1 MNKLKTNMLLKVVS
15 ILLIIFS
22 IFSLI
27 ATIFAV
33 VALIGFF
40 SFGTAMLDAAANSI
54 TPADGVTLVDTTSSV
69 NVNWLSIIGIIVSF
83 IGVIVNLLAG
93 IKGVKANAKNIGS
106 CQMLGFMMILFA
118 VLSIVFTLLGA
129 SEQNLASMIAGFVL
143 PVLYLLGVFKQ
154 KALIAQNPEASV
166 ETPVNPNI
174 NLIP

>member
-15 ILLIIFS
+15 ILLIIFG
-22 IFSLI
+22 ILTLI

-33 VALIGFF
+33 VALAGFF
-40 SFGTAMLDAAANSI
+40 SFGAAMMNTAAAD
-54 TPADGVTLVDTTSSV
+54 AGVTVTETST
-69 NVNWLSIIGIIVSF
+69 NIDINWLSIVGIVVSF

-106 CQMLGFMMILFA
+106 CQILGFMMILFA

-129 SEQNLASMIAGFVL
+129 SEQNLASMIAGFIL

-166 ETPVNPNI
+166 ETPINPNI